1 MIFPAIIHGTVGM
14 KALPDFIFIERVEL
28 PSVTAATLQF
38 LNVHLSKLPCTSVCV
53 AAVLGAAV
61 FGIGEYARA
70 SASLDSDGE
79 MILEM
84 TCMAAVSDFYGEYED

>member
-1 MIFPAIIHGTVGM
+1 MLDENEM
-14 KALPDFIFIERVEL
+14 KMRSMLLDDPPLSLDE
-28 PSVTAATLQF
+28 ATLSAIRREGRARRVF
-38 LNVHLSKLPCTSVCV
+38 WRKLPMAASI